1 MQGTGDGVC
10 DAGCEG
16 DSSTTCGNTNGMV
29 DIYEMHSC
37 NDILEDADAAFKA
50 AQTIYNDAWDMYDY
64 AFDVLDGTKAA
75 TDNLDE
81 KELREGMMEFST
93 FINKEMMTLEDT
105 IEECETLMEDLED
118 KAMAADPET
127 LDYAVLGPIDEA
139 KDLMKTCAVAMKEQ
153 TKVTK
158 DIVESPE
165 FAATLAVAD
174 LDLDAII
181 ELA

>member
-1 MQGTGDGVC
+1 MSD
-10 DAGCEG
+10 
-16 DSSTTCGNTNGMV
+16 M
-29 DIYEMHSC
+29 YEMHAC
-37 NDILEDADAAFKA
+37 NDVLDDAEASFEAALA
-50 AQTIYNDAWDMYDY
+50 IYDSGWDMYDY
-64 AFDVLDGTKAA
+64 AYEVLDGTKAA
-75 TDNLDE
+75 TDDIDE
-81 KELREGMMEFST
+81 KELRDGMMEFST

-105 IEECETLMEDLED
+105 IEECEALMEDLED

-127 LDYAVLGPIDEA
+127 LDYDVLGPIDEA
-139 KDLMKTCAVAMKEQ
+139 KDAMKTCAVAMKEQ

-174 LDLDAII
+174 LDLEAII